1 MPGPVTYPNGQS
13 QEEYFKGLSAK
24 MIDEEAGI
32 PDEAKGQV
40 KELVMEGLSAM
51 DEAFK
56 PFIELFNARLANLE
70 TTQKAQSDL
79 VIQLGKKMEEFEIFA
94 WEFKRDMLDSF
105 IDNYTVLKAS
115 GGAVP
120 DHYIP
125 NLKSQSEQCSQALKE
140 LG

>member
-1 MPGPVTYPNGQS
+1 MPGPD
-13 QEEYFKGLSAK
+13 EELVALSGK

-32 PDEAKGQV
+32 PAEAKGQV

-70 TTQKAQSDL
+70 TVQKAQADL
-79 VIQLGKKMEEFEIFA
+79 IIQASKKLEEFEIFA

-120 DHYIP
+120 DQYIP
-125 NLKSQSEQCSQALKE
+125 NLKSQSEACSQALRE
-140 LG
+140 LSK